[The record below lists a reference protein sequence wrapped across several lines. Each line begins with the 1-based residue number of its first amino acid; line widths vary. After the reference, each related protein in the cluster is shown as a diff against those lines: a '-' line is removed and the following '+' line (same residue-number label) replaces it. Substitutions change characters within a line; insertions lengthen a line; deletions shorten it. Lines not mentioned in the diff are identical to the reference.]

1 MTEDVCK
8 IDHLMIDDAKPID
21 ILHPIQGVKLCKTFR
36 EGRRI
41 LRDNI
46 HIGSLY
52 LDYYLDDRK
61 TGMQILQALKY
72 FQMSLPERIVF
83 ISSER
88 EYNERMAMFAINDL
102 GMVLS
107 TPTVP
112 VSRVPA
118 ITVVRKPVDEIPT
131 DPSTD
136 PKIC

>member
-1 MTEDVCK
+1 MTGQVSK

-21 ILHPIQGVKLCKTFR
+21 ILHPIQGVKLCKTYR

-46 HIGSLY
+46 PIGSLY

-61 TGMQILQALKY
+61 TGMQLLQALKY
-72 FQMSLPERIVF
+72 FQMPLPERIVF

-118 ITVVRKPVDEIPT
+118 MTVIRKLENEIPA
-131 DPSTD
+131 DPSTY